1 MLRQLRLDTWWPGQT
16 KDVRD
21 FVDSCDFCAAGV
33 AKNYPAPMTERETPD
48 GPWQHV
54 SADFKGPIGG
64 QYYFHLLIDNY
75 SRWPEVEIVKT
86 TSLDKLKPALDKS
99 LDLLGIPE
107 SITHD
112 NGPPYNSVGWRSYA
126 KERGF
131 ETRACT
137 PEHPEGNAIAERFM
151 GVLVKTVHTAVAAG
165 RDPKVE
171 VGRRLLNYRNTPHPS
186 TGKTPAEL
194 MFGRR
199 LKTKVPSLR
208 RTAQGQIHEEAKA
221 KDQETR
227 QKRKE
232 TFDKSKR
239 AVLKEITAG
248 DKVLIKQQKTTL
260 KPPYDPK
267 PFTVTKVK
275 AAQVTAERGSKLRIR
290 DMSRVKL
297 LKKRPVHLRRNLDK
311 ERFSDSDSDDDYL
324 DLSKMMLTPV
334 LEQRQEALIDD
345 IQEQEEGQQEPG
357 QIAEQDPGQMV
368 EPERGQLEEPAT
380 TRPRRNKKPTIKIL
394 ENLETDEVTE
404 KQLSPKQRKKAKA
417 TARQR
422 TKTQAGQEEEQDEI
436 LNLE

>member
-1 MLRQLRLDTWWPGQT
+1 
-16 KDVRD
+16 
-21 FVDSCDFCAAGV
+21 
-33 AKNYPAPMTERETPD
+33 
-48 GPWQHV
+48 
-54 SADFKGPIGG
+54 
-64 QYYFHLLIDNY
+64 
-75 SRWPEVEIVKT
+75 
-86 TSLDKLKPALDKS
+86 
-99 LDLLGIPE
+99 
-107 SITHD
+107 
-112 NGPPYNSVGWRSYA
+112 
-126 KERGF
+126 
-131 ETRACT
+131 
-137 PEHPEGNAIAERFM
+137 M

-208 RTAQGQIHEEAKA
+208 KLAHGQVHEEAKT
-221 KDQETR
+221 KDMETR

-239 AVLKEITAG
+239 AVMKEITAG

-267 PFTVTKVK
+267 PYTVTKVK
-275 AAQVTAERGSKLRIR
+275 AAQITAERGSKLRVR

-297 LKKRPVHLRRNLDK
+297 LKKRPMHLRRNLEK

-324 DLSKMMLTPV
+324 DLSKLRLTPV

-345 IQEQEEGQQEPG
+345 IQEQEEGQQEPD
-357 QIAEQDPGQMV
+357 QMAELDPGQMM
-368 EPERGQLEEPAT
+368 EQEGGQLEEPAT
-380 TRPRRNKKPTIKIL
+380 TRPKRNKKPTIKIL

-422 TKTQAGQEEEQDEI
+422 TKTKARQEEEQDEI
-436 LNLE
+436 LILE